1 MKFVHYINSPLL
13 WKDSTNTAFAILAGI
28 ETLFAVSAISL
39 EKFWGDYSWIIKLLF
54 VIVIFLI
61 IDVVIFIIKHSLA
74 KDGISLNIRGI
85 KVIFLRQMA
94 GKLLLLMNILTHRSM
109 I

>member
-39 EKFWGDYSWIIKLLF
+39 EKFWGDYSWIIKL
-54 VIVIFLI
+54 
-61 IDVVIFIIKHSLA
+61 
-74 KDGISLNIRGI
+74 
-85 KVIFLRQMA
+85 
-94 GKLLLLMNILTHRSM
+94 T
-109 I
+109 

>member
-74 KDGISLNIRGI
+74 KDGIVKYSWY
-85 KVIFLRQMA
+85 K
-94 GKLLLLMNILTHRSM
+94 S
-109 I
+109 

>member
-39 EKFWGDYSWIIKLLF
+39 EKFWEIIVGLLNYY
-54 VIVIFLI
+54 L
-61 IDVVIFIIKHSLA
+61 S
-74 KDGISLNIRGI
+74 
-85 KVIFLRQMA
+85 
-94 GKLLLLMNILTHRSM
+94 
-109 I
+109 